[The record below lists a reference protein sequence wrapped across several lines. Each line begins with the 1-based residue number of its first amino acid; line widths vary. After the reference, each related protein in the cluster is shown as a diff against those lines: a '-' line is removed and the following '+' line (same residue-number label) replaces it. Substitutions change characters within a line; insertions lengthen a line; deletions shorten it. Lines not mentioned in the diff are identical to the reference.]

1 MRARVWLAPLVVGA
15 VAAAYFAAFVRYG
28 INLEDEGTILYQV
41 ARTAAGQLPYVDFAT
56 GYTPGMFYLN
66 ATLLQV
72 FGHSVLPLRW
82 CLVGVNATAM
92 ALLFV
97 LARPYA
103 GTALA
108 AVAALGYAAFLPC
121 FVGEF
126 ASFNVPYPAWY
137 AALAWLA
144 AQVAFDRHL
153 TRGRAGAL
161 FWAGLWAGVAFSFK
175 PNSGVLAVLACGLAL
190 ALVAAGE
197 ADRDRGPARLL
208 LWLGGFALLV
218 LFSFD
223 VASVEFPMVL
233 GAPLALILGRLFW
246 ARRPAAHAM
255 RLWPAIG
262 LVAVGA
268 SLPTLPWLVYFLARL
283 GVARF
288 LRDVLLFGSG
298 AERIYATPYPVPLG
312 FPDAWALLV
321 ALGVLAAAVSGR
333 AVVRGRMRAGPVLG
347 AGLVATVAAA
357 VLASRWM
364 RMPEGIARSI
374 VWQAHD
380 VAFFLAPP
388 LGIAAVV
395 TLLRRLRGPGGLGSR
410 GARPLGALVFAL
422 CMYVQIYPRI
432 DSMHLIL
439 ALPSMLVVAAAGAR
453 RLAVTWATALR
464 IPARVPVTLAVGVAA
479 GLTLVAVL
487 PNLAGP
493 HARPQVMLPAPAAPV
508 QVEMARSSDLLALG
522 AVVDYLRTRLAPNEP
537 LFGFPATGLVGY
549 ALGHPSPTPHDY
561 FFPGRPDHGDE
572 AKIVRALVRDRPR
585 YLVTLNR
592 RLGFFYEAPG
602 YYFILRRHVRQHYV
616 LAARFGRYD
625 VLRHRDRR
633 PQEPAVIAPDRA
645 WKGKD
650 AAWVRARLADPDRE
664 LRRGAV
670 LAFLDAAGD
679 AAGVGPLAA
688 SWLPDE
694 TGHIMLVRDLGESAD
709 ERALPFL
716 LETLDSPARRLGTE
730 AARALTLMALR
741 AQADRFLFARG
752 KAPFAFEA
760 WARRHLDRA
769 QAREWVHDRGQRL
782 RVGIFATAALA
793 AAGDTGAVPVLEET
807 IWQERRAAMRVA
819 SAEALVTLGRSDYLC
834 TLVDLLGEQ
843 KHEMQD
849 TMPSFLIAA
858 ARKHPVEAAGCLER
872 GLANPVPLGREMSA
886 WIGGAVPLPALAPA
900 LRRALD
906 DRDEA
911 VRGAA
916 GWALERVTV
925 AGRVS

>member
-1 MRARVWLAPLVVGA
+1 MKLRAWLAPLAVGA
-15 VAAAYFAAFVRYG
+15 AAAAYFAVFVPYG
-28 INLEDEGTILYQV
+28 VNLEDEGTILYQV
-41 ARTAAGQLPYVDFAT
+41 ARTVSGQLPYVDFAT

-66 ATLLQV
+66 AALLRFV
-72 FGHSVLPLRW
+72 DHSVLPVRW

-103 GTALA
+103 GAALA

-121 FVGEF
+121 FAGEF

-153 TRGRAGAL
+153 THGRGAAL
-161 FWAGLWAGVAFSFK
+161 FWAGLWAGIAFSFK
-175 PNSGVLAVLACGLAL
+175 PNSGVLAVLACGLTL
-190 ALVAAGE
+190 ALVAAGDG
-197 ADRDRGPARLL
+197 DRDRRSARLL
-208 LWLGGFALLV
+208 LWLGGAALLV

-223 VASVEFPMVL
+223 VASVEFPMIL
-233 GAPLALILGRLFW
+233 GAPLALILVRLFSS
-246 ARRPAAHAM
+246 RQPAAHAM

-262 LVAVGA
+262 LIALGA
-268 SLPTLPWLVYFLARL
+268 LLPTAPWMLYFLARL

-321 ALGVLAAAVSGR
+321 AIGVIAAAITGR
-333 AVVRGRMRAGPVLG
+333 MIVRGRLRAGPVAA
-347 AGLVATVAAA
+347 AGLAATAGAVVVAWQ
-357 VLASRWM
+357 WM
-364 RMPEGIARSI
+364 RMPEGVARSI

-388 LGIAAVV
+388 LGIAAVWAV
-395 TLLRRLRGPGGLGSR
+395 LRRLRGGAGLGPR
-410 GARPLGALVFAL
+410 GARPVGALVFAL

-439 ALPSMLVVAAAGAR
+439 ALPSMLVIAAAGTR
-453 RLAVTWATALR
+453 RLAVTWAAALHVPR
-464 IPARVPVTLAVGVAA
+464 RVPIGVAVA
-479 GLTLVAVL
+479 MASGLTLVAVL

-493 HARPQVMLPAPAAPV
+493 HARPQVVLPASAVPARI
-508 QVEMARSSDLLALG
+508 EMPRANDLLALG
-522 AVVDYLRTRLAPNEP
+522 AVIDYLRGRLRPGEP
-537 LFGFPATGLVGY
+537 LFGFPATGLVSF
-549 ALGHPSPTPHDY
+549 ALDQPSPTPHDY

-572 AKIVRALVRDRPR
+572 ANIVRELVQTRPR
-585 YLVTLNR
+585 YVVTLNR
-592 RLGFFYEAPG
+592 RLGFFYEAPA

-625 VLRHRDRR
+625 VLRRRDPRR
-633 PQEPAVIAPDRA
+633 HEEPVVAPDRA
-645 WKGKD
+645 WKGRD

-664 LRRGAV
+664 LRRAAV

-694 TGHIMLVRDLGESAD
+694 TSRIMLVRDLGEAGD
-709 ERALPFL
+709 ERALSFL
-716 LETLDSPARRLGTE
+716 VETFEAPGWRVATE

-741 AQADRFLFARG
+741 SQADRFLFVRG
-752 KAPFAFEA
+752 KPPIAFEA
-760 WARRHLDRA
+760 WARAHLDRA
-769 QAREWVHDRGQRL
+769 KAREWVRDRGQRL
-782 RVGIFATAALA
+782 RVGLFAVAALVA
-793 AAGDTGAVPVLEET
+793 ARDTEAVPVLEET
-807 IWQERRAAMRVA
+807 LWQERRAGMRIA
-819 SAEALVTLGRSDYLC
+819 AAEALVSLGRSDYLC
-834 TLVDLLGEQ
+834 TLVDSLGEL

-849 TMPSFLIAA
+849 TMPSFVIAA
-858 ARKHPVEAAGCLER
+858 ARRWPAEATRCLEH
-872 GLANPVPLGREMSA
+872 GLGGPLPLGREMSA
-886 WIGGAVPLPALAPA
+886 WVGGAASLEALAPP
-900 LRRALD
+900 LRRALGD
-906 DRDEA
+906 ADPA
-911 VRGAA
+911 VRAA
-916 GWALERVTV
+916 AAWALD
-925 AGRVS
+925 RVSAHEEGS